1 MTRRDMDHFIRR
13 LRRDG
18 FEANVGG
25 GGHRRIT
32 HPDIPGPIFAATTP
46 ELSESAAEPA
56 S

>member
-25 GGHRRIT
+25 ADTG
-32 HPDIPGPIFAATTP
+32 
-46 ELSESAAEPA
+46 E
-56 S
+56 